1 MKKKLRME
9 EDKILN
15 NLYNSVTDHKY
26 SIDDLNIKR
35 SVVKKARANDKLNNK
50 IKESIKDIAIEEDTI
65 EYIKK
70 VMNDANKLCLKCLKI
85 IEKYVDGDKVDK
97 YKVSI
102 ALKFFGIEN
111 FYKIP
116 SLYMLIK
123 TIEEERKKES
133 EDELHKVDLPIKEE
147 EGTPVKKE
155 GEVKDLFEL

>member
-116 SLYMLIK
+116 RLYMLIK
-123 TIEEERKKES
+123 TIEEERKKEC
-133 EDELHKVDLPIKEE
+133 
-147 EGTPVKKE
+147 
-155 GEVKDLFEL
+155 LFMEIII